1 PDAPNKI
8 RRPDA
13 TFVCRDRFSPECY
26 REGFLTL
33 RPDLVVEVISPND
46 NVTEV
51 DEKIEEHLGAGI
63 PLVWEVNPEIR
74 LVHVHRKDGTAS
86 RLHPTDELTG
96 EDVLP
101 GFRCR
106 VADLFPGQ

>member
-1 PDAPNKI
+1 
-8 RRPDA
+8 
-13 TFVCRDRFSPECY
+13 
-26 REGFLTL
+26 
-33 RPDLVVEVISPND
+33 
-46 NVTEV
+46 
-51 DEKIEEHLGAGI
+51 
-63 PLVWEVNPEIR
+63 LVWEVNPEIR